1 MEKIYRLTLSDAKR
15 VAMAAEAEAKFTNLD
30 VVIAIVD
37 QGGHLIYLQRDNA
50 QLGSIDFATSKAKT
64 AVMFRTPTKALE
76 QMVNDGKQGFL
87 SMPQMLAVEGGVPLV
102 YHGQI
107 VGGIGVSG
115 VTSAEDSRI
124 ASAGAKAL

>member
-15 VAMAAEAEAKFTNLD
+15 VAMAAEGEAKFTNLD

-37 QGGHLIYLQRDNA
+37 QGGHLVYLQRDNA
-50 QLGSIDFATSKAKT
+50 QLGSIDFAISKAKT
-64 AVMFRTPTKALE
+64 AVLFRSPTKALE
-76 QMVNDGKQGFL
+76 QMVNEGKQGFL
-87 SMPQMLAVEGGVPLV
+87 SMSQMLAVEGGVPLV

>member
-1 MEKIYRLTLSDAKR
+1 MEKIFRLTLSDAKR
-15 VAMAAEAEAKFTNLD
+15 VANAAETEAKFTNQD

-37 QGGHLIYLQRDNA
+37 QGGHLMYLQRENA
-50 QLGSIDFATSKAKT
+50 LLGSIDFAISKAKT
-64 AVMFRTPTKALE
+64 AVLFRSPTKVLE
-76 QMVNDGKQGFL
+76 QMVSEGKQGFL
-87 SMPQMLAVEGGVPLV
+87 SMPQMLAVEGGVPLL
-102 YHGQI
+102 YQGQV